1 MKIPLGWITI
11 VLLLAG
17 ILLLNLKFY
26 GTGVIF
32 IFSSFFTFV
41 VFFLTKPFKEYL
53 YRNEISLSLRKKL
66 LVCDLLFNILI
77 IGVFFYYISVGH
89 VSEDDVGLLMAN
101 ANAYMKIFYI
111 FKYIFILFIIKV
123 TLKFLIK
130 KVFK

>member
-1 MKIPLGWITI
+1 MYFLKIPFGWITI

-17 ILLLNLKFY
+17 VSFLNLKFY
-26 GTGVIF
+26 GTGGIL

-41 VFFLTKPFKEYL
+41 VFFLTKPFKEYI

-77 IGVFFYYISVGH
+77 IGVFFYYIFAGY
-89 VSEDDVGLLMAN
+89 VSEDEVGLLK
-101 ANAYMKIFYI
+101 AYAQTYTKIF
-111 FKYIFILFIIKV
+111 YIFILFIIKV

-130 KVFK
+130 IAFK